1 MVPVVEKLISKK
13 VYSIAS
19 EKSVL
24 EGAKE
29 MARREI
35 GSLLVTR
42 QGKYIGIIT
51 EVDVIRKVVAKEID
65 PATVSVETVMTS
77 PLITV
82 EADLPVVDANDV
94 MERKKVRHLGVTRD
108 GKVIG
113 IVSVRDFL
121 HPLDMEQESSRF
133 WISTDFRKGR

>member
-1 MVPVVEKLISKK
+1 MVPVIEKLMSKK
-13 VYSIAS
+13 IYSIAA

-29 MARREI
+29 MARKKI
-35 GSLLVTR
+35 GSLLVTGE
-42 QGKYIGIIT
+42 GKYIGIIT
-51 EVDVIRKVVAKEID
+51 EVDIIRGVVAQEID

-94 MERKKVRHLGVTRD
+94 MERMKVRHLGVTRD
-108 GKVIG
+108 GKIIG
-113 IVSVRDFL
+113 VVSVRDFL
-121 HPLDMEQESSRF
+121 HPLELEQEASRF
-133 WISTDFRKGR
+133 

>member
-1 MVPVVEKLISKK
+1 MIPVVEALMSKK
-13 VYSIAS
+13 IYSIAS

-35 GSLLVTR
+35 GSLLVIR
-42 QGKYIGIIT
+42 EGEYIGIIT
-51 EVDVIRKVVAKEID
+51 EVDILRKVVAKGVD
-65 PATVSVETVMTS
+65 PAAVSVEAVMTS

-94 MERKKVRHLGVTRD
+94 MEKKKVRHLGVTRD
-108 GKVIG
+108 RKIIG
-113 IVSVRDFL
+113 VVSVRDFL
-121 HPLDMEQESSRF
+121 HPLEIEQEASRF
-133 WISTDFRKGR
+133 

>member
-1 MVPVVEKLISKK
+1 MVPVVEELMSKK
-13 VYSIAS
+13 IYSIVA

-29 MARREI
+29 MARRKI

-51 EVDVIRKVVAKEID
+51 EVDILRKVVAKEID
-65 PATVSVETVMTS
+65 PATVPVETVMTS

-82 EADLPVVDANDV
+82 EADLPIVDANDM
-94 MERKKVRHLGVTRD
+94 MESKKVRHLGVTRD
-108 GKVIG
+108 GKVVG

-121 HPLDMEQESSRF
+121 HPLEMEQEASGF
-133 WISTDFRKGR
+133 

>member
-1 MVPVVEKLISKK
+1 MVPVVEKLMSKK
-13 VYSIAS
+13 IYSIAA

-29 MARREI
+29 MARKKI
-35 GSLLVTR
+35 GSLLVTGE
-42 QGKYIGIIT
+42 GKYIGIIT
-51 EVDVIRKVVAKEID
+51 EVDILREVVAKEID

-82 EADLPVVDANDV
+82 EADLPVIDANDV

-108 GKVIG
+108 REVIG
-113 IVSVRDFL
+113 VVSVRDFL

-133 WISTDFRKGR
+133 WISTNFQKGR

>member
-1 MVPVVEKLISKK
+1 MVPVIEKLMSKK
-13 VYSIAS
+13 IYSIAA

-29 MARREI
+29 MARKKI
-35 GSLLVTR
+35 GSLLVTGE
-42 QGKYIGIIT
+42 GKYIGIIT
-51 EVDVIRKVVAKEID
+51 EVDIIRGVVAQEID

-108 GKVIG
+108 GKIIG
-113 IVSVRDFL
+113 VVSVRDFL
-121 HPLDMEQESSRF
+121 HPLELEQEASRF
-133 WISTDFRKGR
+133 

>member
-1 MVPVVEKLISKK
+1 MIPVIEKLMSKK
-13 VYSIAS
+13 ICSIAS

-29 MARREI
+29 MARRKI

-42 QGKYIGIIT
+42 EGEYIGIIT
-51 EVDVIRKVVAKEID
+51 EVDIIRKVVAKEID
-65 PATVSVETVMTS
+65 PAAVPVETVMTS

-82 EADLPVVDANDV
+82 EADLPVIDANDM
-94 MERKKVRHLGVTRD
+94 MERKKVRHLGVTRN

-113 IVSVRDFL
+113 VVSVRDFL
-121 HPLDMEQESSRF
+121 HPLELEQEASGF
-133 WISTDFRKGR
+133 